1 VKQNEKNNLAYA
13 VIGVVTKT
21 GGLAALLISPYFEF
35 VVVEDFHEL
44 QSKFDSQVI
53 NIRRVNLLSST
64 KMIRHRNTA
73 IWTIT
78 MANSSVV
85 FWCFSHLYLNF
96 IPKFVS
102 NSSLGTVKSNSE
114 LSALFGT
121 VHVWK
126 EAYAYCS
133 DISIGEMPGSISSPS
148 ILCVD
153 ESHFYEQNSCGDHG
167 FIKGVSR
174 VRITLPAFSET
185 ISCVVFASDKDEA
198 SLSDGKVSAIF
209 SGDERYTSKFSIL
222 FCYVLSGFTPRCVVK
237 LRF

>member
-1 VKQNEKNNLAYA
+1 MKRNEKNNLAYA
-13 VIGVVTKT
+13 IIGVVTKT
-21 GGLAALLISPYFEF
+21 GALAALLISPYFEG
-35 VVVEDFHEL
+35 VIVEDFHEV

-53 NIRRVNLLSST
+53 NIRRVNLLFST

-85 FWCFSHLYLNF
+85 FWCFSTLYLNF
-96 IPKFVS
+96 TPKFVIH
-102 NSSLGTVKSNSE
+102 SSLGTVKSNSE
-114 LSALFGT
+114 ISALFGT
-121 VHVWK
+121 LRVWK
-126 EAYAYCS
+126 EAFAYCS
-133 DISIGEMPGSISSPS
+133 DISIGELPGSISSPS

-185 ISCVVFASDKDEA
+185 ISCVVFVSDKDEA
-198 SLSDGKVSAIF
+198 NLSDGKVSTIF
-209 SGDERYTSKFSIL
+209 SKYER
-222 FCYVLSGFTPRCVVK
+222 
-237 LRF
+237 